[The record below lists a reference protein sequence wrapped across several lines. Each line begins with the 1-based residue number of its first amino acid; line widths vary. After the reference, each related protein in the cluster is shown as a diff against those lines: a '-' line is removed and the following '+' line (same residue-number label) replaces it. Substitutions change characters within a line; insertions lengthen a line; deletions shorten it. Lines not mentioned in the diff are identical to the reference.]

1 MDAYWKYKFRNVT
14 VPLELEANL
23 EMTDLQKQWA
33 SHLSMASMVP
43 NVTFL
48 LLNAVM
54 GHKFR
59 AYPRLLA
66 ALTVIIILFIFTCA
80 MTRVSTDHW
89 QYGFLGLTLFSVVM
103 INIMVAIFQVKKIPN
118 F

>member
-14 VPLELEANL
+14 VPLGLGEDI
-23 EMTDLQKQWA
+23 EMTELQKQWA

-48 LLNAVM
+48 LLNAVI

-59 AYPRLLA
+59 AFPRLLT
-66 ALTVIIILFIFTCA
+66 ALIVIIILFIFTAA
-80 MTRVSTDHW
+80 MTRISTDEW
-89 QYGFLGLTLFSVVM
+89 QYGFLGLTLFSVVI
-103 INIMVAIFQVKKIPN
+103 INIMVAIFQVK
-118 F
+118 